1 MIGGT
6 DHDFEQTSVT
16 FPPGETKVRFNII
29 IFDDDVP
36 EGNEYLMLRIFD
48 LSNVLFGFP
57 YYCVISIVDDDD
69 DSTITSVNS
78 KLLLL

>member
-6 DHDFEQTSVT
+6 DHNFEQTSVT
-16 FPPGETKVRFNII
+16 FLPGETKVQFNVI

-36 EGNEYLMLRIFD
+36 EGNEYLMLRIYD

-69 DSTITSVNS
+69 TITSADS
-78 KLLLL
+78 KSLL